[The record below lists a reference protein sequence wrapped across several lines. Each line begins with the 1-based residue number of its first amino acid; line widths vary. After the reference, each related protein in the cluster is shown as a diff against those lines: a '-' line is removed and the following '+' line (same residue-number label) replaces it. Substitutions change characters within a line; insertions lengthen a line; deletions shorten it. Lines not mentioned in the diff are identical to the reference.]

1 MATAGVVKKSV
12 ATARRGKTAT
22 KEALPAKKAPAKKV
36 AAKKAAAAKKVA
48 VPASKKAASKK
59 AVAKKAAPAKKAAAK
74 KAPAKKMGFTSGLS
88 SKSSAGRSSGG
99 RVTSS
104 AAMPALGRSGRS
116 GGVALPG
123 TALMS
128 LTDLFSSLRQRFNM
142 QVPIKSVAV
151 RDAIAKHL
159 PAKAPKRA
167 RLAEAQPLDD
177 SSIAKLVDLVYQA
190 RQERKDRETSLSDL
204 VVVHADSNLPAGS
217 AEVQTVA
224 ALSQGNMAM
233 MLAAAEPGAAPPKIE
248 IVRHLGAGMAMRA
261 NDTALS
267 MVRRS
272 SPGLRIYS
280 AAYLY
285 PQYIRPLGD
294 DLGDH
299 ALQVAATDKVTKI
312 AVELRDPAG
321 QPIAGVNVR
330 AMLDWF
336 GTHVS
341 ARSDVAGVATLEVPV
356 TFPRIELI
364 MAEPDHTHWS
374 KYAKGFD
381 RVAAPAALG
390 MTLLPLLPDGFQLMQ
405 KYAVHDPQAGEG
417 VTVGVIDSG
426 VGPHVDLT
434 VVGGACKVSGESP
447 IDFADN
453 GIGHGTHVAGIIAG
467 KLGPS
472 GLYGVAPACRLMAY
486 RVCPKTGSRERAE
499 SVDVAAAIEQA
510 ITDQC
515 DLVNISLG
523 SLQAMPELPEI
534 LEKARN
540 AGIVVFAATGND
552 GQGELRYPA
561 RYSHSISVGA
571 LGRDATF
578 PTNTPETFNVGTIR
592 SGNEFVASF
601 SNHGTGTDFIGVGVS
616 VLSTYPGDKYAMMS
630 GTSMATPFIT
640 GMAAR
645 LLSKTPMLL
654 KMARGPARVD
664 AIVAMLCK
672 TTRVPGWPGEYGAF
686 GVLV

>member
-1 MATAGVVKKSV
+1 MANAGVVTKSRSK
-12 ATARRGKTAT
+12 AT
-22 KEALPAKKAPAKKV
+22 P
-36 AAKKAAAAKKVA
+36 
-48 VPASKKAASKK
+48 
-59 AVAKKAAPAKKAAAK
+59 KKAAPAKKTLARKTTPAKNFAASKKAAGPVAKRVPAKEKFGGSAASKKTQPSGSAGGRAPSTAVMPARGRSAGGGGGGLSGIGALNLAGLFPALLETFKLMTPAKQDAVRMALAEQLPPPKAAAAAKNAVAKKAAAK
-74 KAPAKKMGFTSGLS
+74 KS
-88 SKSSAGRSSGG
+88 
-99 RVTSS
+99 
-104 AAMPALGRSGRS
+104 
-116 GGVALPG
+116 
-123 TALMS
+123 
-128 LTDLFSSLRQRFNM
+128 
-142 QVPIKSVAV
+142 
-151 RDAIAKHL
+151 
-159 PAKAPKRA
+159 PKRA

-177 SSIAKLVDLVYQA
+177 SERTKLAGLVYLA
-190 RQERKDRETSLSDL
+190 RRERKERETSLSD
-204 VVVHADSNLPAGS
+204 VVVVSADSNLPAGS
-217 AEVQTVA
+217 FEVQTVA
-224 ALSQGNMAM
+224 ALNQGNIAL
-233 MLAAAEPGAAPPKIE
+233 MLAAAEPGKMPPKIE
-248 IVRHLGAGMAMRA
+248 VVRHFSAGIAMRA
-261 NDTALS
+261 NETALS

-272 SPGLRIYS
+272 SPGLRIHS

-294 DLGDH
+294 DLGGH
-299 ALQVAATDKVTKI
+299 AVQVVATAKVTKV
-312 AVELRDPAG
+312 AVQVRDPAG
-321 QPIAGVNVR
+321 QPIAGVKVR
-330 AMLDWF
+330 ALLDWF

-341 ARSDVAGVATLEVPV
+341 ARSDAAGVSTLEVPV
-356 TFPRIELI
+356 TFPRIELV

-374 KYAKGFD
+374 QYAKGFD
-381 RVAAPAALG
+381 RATAPATLA

-405 KYAVHDPQAGEG
+405 KYAPHDSQAGNG

-426 VGPHVDLT
+426 IGPHIDLT
-434 VVGGACKVSGESP
+434 VVGGACKVSGESA

-467 KLGPS
+467 ALGAS
-472 GLYGVAPACRLMAY
+472 GLYGVAPGCRLMSY
-486 RVCPKTGSRERAE
+486 RVCPTTGNRERAE

-561 RYSHSISVGA
+561 RYSHSMSVGA
-571 LGRDATF
+571 LGQDATF
-578 PTNTPETFNVGTIR
+578 PVNTPETFNVGPIR
-592 SGNEFVASF
+592 SGDEFVATF
-601 SNHGTGTDFIGVGVS
+601 SNHGAGTDFIGVGVS

-645 LLSKTPMLL
+645 LLSRAPNLL
-654 KMARGPARVD
+654 NMARGPARVD
-664 AIVAMLCK
+664 AIVALLCQGA
-672 TTRVPGWPGEYGAF
+672 RVPGWPGEYGAF